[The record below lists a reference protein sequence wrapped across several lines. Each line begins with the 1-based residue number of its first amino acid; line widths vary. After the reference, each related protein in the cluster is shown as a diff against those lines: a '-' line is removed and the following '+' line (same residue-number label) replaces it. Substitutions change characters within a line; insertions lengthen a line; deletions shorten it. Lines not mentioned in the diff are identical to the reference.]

1 MFQSKHIF
9 QGKQIIPS
17 ATFIT
22 SAMVSGVGAVGM
34 IPRQESHP
42 SVWME
47 GIYFEELCVMT
58 AWSKLAKAPST
69 LIMTWTLKCWTLTFH
84 AAFRSVTDGD
94 EAFVLPSDHWFFF
107 YTRACTHTLKDF
119 KRGSLPA
126 LAVWTQAD
134 ICFVNWK
141 KHNFSL
147 FLRWFQISLISD
159 PSWHPDYWK

>member
-47 GIYFEELCVMT
+47 EIYFEELCVMT

-84 AAFRSVTDGD
+84 AAFHSVTDGD

-107 YTRACTHTLKDF
+107 TRVRAHTHWKTSREDRSQPLLFGHRLKFVLWIERSTTLVYF
-119 KRGSLPA
+119 
-126 LAVWTQAD
+126 
-134 ICFVNWK
+134 
-141 KHNFSL
+141 
-147 FLRWFQISLISD
+147 
-159 PSWHPDYWK
+159 